1 MTFRTIQE
9 YADTPTFFSSSWG
22 TVVAQLLSPAPTLSD
37 PAASGNPG
45 AAGVVINLAGTGL
58 FDSPDAMVPNGVD
71 VTFSGAG
78 ISVNSTTFNSPTSV
92 DVNID
97 IAAGAAIGTRD
108 ITLTNPDGQ
117 AATVVGGFTVEAP
130 NAAPT
135 ITSDGGGATAAVNV
149 AENQTAVTDVESTD
163 DTDSEEAGLT
173 YSKTGGADQAL
184 FTLDGTTGLLTFT
197 APPDFEA
204 PGDAG
209 GNNVYDVQ
217 VTVTDAGALTDV
229 QDIAVTVTNVN
240 EAPTITSNGGGATAA
255 VNVAEN
261 QTAVTDVESTDDTDS
276 EEAGLTYSKTGGAD
290 QALFTLDGTTGL
302 LTFTAP
308 PDFEAP
314 GDAGGNNVYD
324 VQVTVTD
331 AGALTDVQD
340 IAVTVTNVNEAPT
353 ITSNGGG
360 ATAAVSVAENQTAVT
375 DVESTDDTDS
385 EEAGLTYSKTGGADQ
400 ALFTLDGTTGLLTF
414 TAPPDF
420 EAPGD
425 AGGNNVY
432 DVQVT
437 VTDAGALTDVQDIA
451 VTVTD
456 LGGAGAAFTD
466 PVLTPGVSVPRA
478 IYITELRARVNALRL
493 TLALP
498 AFVFT
503 DPTVTPGVTL
513 VRDDHVIELRT
524 ALVDAYLANGLSAPV
539 YTDPGLGAGTGI
551 RALHITELRQF
562 VIALE

>member
-1 MTFRTIQE
+1 MVNGQGHAAIGFSGSNASQFVASYFTGRLASDVPGTMGTVELIKAGEAAYTLTDGIGRNRWGDYSYTSLDPDDDMTFRTIQE

-135 ITSDGGGATAAVNV
+135 ITSDGGGATAAV
-149 AENQTAVTDVESTD
+149 
-163 DTDSEEAGLT
+163 
-173 YSKTGGADQAL
+173 
-184 FTLDGTTGLLTFT
+184 
-197 APPDFEA
+197 
-204 PGDAG
+204 
-209 GNNVYDVQ
+209 
-217 VTVTDAGALTDV
+217 
-229 QDIAVTVTNVN
+229 
-240 EAPTITSNGGGATAA
+240 
-255 VNVAEN
+255 
-261 QTAVTDVESTDDTDS
+261 
-276 EEAGLTYSKTGGAD
+276 
-290 QALFTLDGTTGL
+290 
-302 LTFTAP
+302 
-308 PDFEAP
+308 
-314 GDAGGNNVYD
+314 
-324 VQVTVTD
+324 
-331 AGALTDVQD
+331 
-340 IAVTVTNVNEAPT
+340 
-353 ITSNGGG
+353 
-360 ATAAVSVAENQTAVT
+360 SVAENQTAVT

-466 PVLTPGVSVPRA
+466 PDPVLTPGVSVPRA